1 MRQTFG
7 VRRLVAA
14 FDQTTARM
22 RVITRSRK
30 QSGDE
35 SPHSKY
41 FTVMVKYGTAVVFLL
56 GLLTTTADAVRAD
69 GLIPPL
75 TSEQIQQ
82 ARKTLSEFKAN
93 PKGPYFRIRWF
104 CNDGTVHPPQGTP
117 CQSRGG
123 GKQFAELGP
132 NARKLAEWNL
142 DVGIILASL
151 DFPTFFDLKR
161 DHYLPREL
169 VLERYLVE
177 VDRGWIYR
185 RAKSYRGARQVEDE
199 EKAGR
204 QLLQE
209 LLGNPEWVSRNY
221 FLLTQLILAVPHG
234 VPDSVVLKVR
244 ALASSIANQD
254 PQFQPIR
261 AKIHSQPS
269 SADLPAVEKFIAER
283 NPSDVKQ
290 LTELVDLLR
299 QQYAGA
305 GLSGQFQ
312 VLRKKLAGTSIAAT
326 VDQYIAAIAEGREES
341 LGASLSLEIL
351 RQVTQPGDARR
362 KLDLL
367 DLNALLLERAFQ
379 KGQAN
384 SGPATRRQ
392 RLAGLLESFRFA
404 TGNGLLSLRQFEVL
418 SSEIELLLRQNN
430 ISADAYYQAIRYL
443 ERSAEWCR
451 ATAAQNFGPV
461 ALHYQDI
468 EPLAAHLVDQLLRG
482 SVALPL
488 TARLEALAADANRA
502 AGVRHSIFGEP
513 FGRGIVGLNP
523 GLAIGRLGIIDLAD
537 SASPAIDPDRIYVIP
552 QTLSDLKPMAG
563 ILTLDSGNA
572 LSHSQLLAANLGIPN
587 ATVPSSQLP
596 ILEKHRDQELF
607 YAVTRRGVVVLREK
621 TSLTPEERKM
631 WVDQPAAP
639 KRRIDLDTNK
649 LDLTDTRI
657 LPLSNL
663 GAGDA
668 GVKAGPKAAN
678 LGQLGR
684 FFPAQVAPGLVI
696 PFGIYYKHIHQ
707 SQLEGKPLDEQI
719 STVFAEAERMRQ
731 SAAAQSDVDRYI
743 NPRLAQIR
751 KAIQTISLLPEF
763 EQELADKMREAF
775 GAEGTY
781 GVFVRSDTNAEDLP
795 EFTGAGLNLTVPN
808 QVGNRQVFQS
818 IKDVWAS
825 PFEERAYEWRRRI
838 LRSSDKVYPSVL
850 LLLSVPSDKS
860 GVIAT
865 VNLETGEDDIT
876 VNVSEGVSA
885 VVDGGVAE
893 SLLLK
898 PDGTV
903 RLLEQARGTYRK
915 TLRPGGGFVNLPVS
929 REDTILSP
937 DEIRQLKEM
946 VTEVKRKYPPARTS
960 TGETLPWDIEFGFVK
975 GQLRLFQIRPL
986 VRYQE
991 VKTLEALSRLDAEAS
1006 PNSLIRL
1013 DEKP

>member
-1 MRQTFG
+1 M
-7 VRRLVAA
+7 
-14 FDQTTARM
+14 
-22 RVITRSRK
+22 ISR
-30 QSGDE
+30 
-35 SPHSKY
+35 
-41 FTVMVKYGTAVVFLL
+41 FAVVSV
-56 GLLTTTADAVRAD
+56 GLLFSLLPSFAVSLLAD

-75 TSEQIQQ
+75 TSEQVEQ

-104 CNDGTVHPPQGTP
+104 CNDGTVHPPQGAP
-117 CQSRGG
+117 CRERGG
-123 GKQFAELGP
+123 GKQFAELSP
-132 NARKLAEWNL
+132 NARNLAAWNI

-151 DFPTFFDLKR
+151 DFPSFFDAKR

-169 VLERYLVE
+169 VLEKYLVE

-185 RAKSYRGARQVEDE
+185 QAKAYRGARQIEDE
-199 EKAGR
+199 ERAGR
-204 QLLQE
+204 QLLEE
-209 LLGNPEWVSRNY
+209 LLANPEWAARNY
-221 FLLTQLILAVPHG
+221 FLLTRLILAVPHG
-234 VPDSVVLKVR
+234 VPDSTVLKVR
-244 ALASSIANQD
+244 ALATSIANQD
-254 PQFQPIR
+254 PRFQPIR

-269 SADLPAVEKFIAER
+269 SADLSAVEKFIAER
-283 NPSDVKQ
+283 KPSDVKQ
-290 LTELVDLLR
+290 LTELVNLLR
-299 QQYAGA
+299 EEYAVDGSP
-305 GLSGQFQ
+305 GRLEMF
-312 VLRKKLAGTSIAAT
+312 RKKVAGTSIAPT
-326 VDQYIAAIAEGREES
+326 LDRYVAAIGKGHDES
-341 LGASLSLEIL
+341 LGPSLSLEIL

-367 DLNALLLERAFQ
+367 DLNALVLERAFQ

-384 SGPATRRQ
+384 SESATRRQ
-392 RLAGLLESFRFA
+392 RLDGLLESFRLA
-404 TGNGLLSLRQFEVL
+404 TGNGLLSLRQLEAL
-418 SSEIELLLRQNN
+418 SSEIELLIRQDRVP
-430 ISADAYYQAIRYL
+430 ADRYFQTIRYL
-443 ERSAEWCR
+443 EHSAEWCR

-461 ALHYQDI
+461 SLHYREV
-468 EPLAAHLVDQLLRG
+468 EPLAAHLVDELLRG

-488 TARLEALAADANRA
+488 TARLEALVADANRA

-513 FGRGIVGLNP
+513 FSRGIVGLNP
-523 GLAIGRLGIIDLAD
+523 GLAIGRLGIIDPAD
-537 SASPAIDPDRIYVIP
+537 TATPVIDPNRIYVIP

-587 ATVPSSQLP
+587 ASVPSSQLS

-621 TSLTPEERKM
+621 ASLTPEERKM
-631 WVDQPAAP
+631 WVEQPGAP
-639 KRRIDLDTNK
+639 KRRIELDTSK
-649 LDLTDTRI
+649 VDLTDTRI
-657 LPLSNL
+657 FPLSDL

-678 LGQLGR
+678 LGQLAR

-707 SQLEGKPLDEQI
+707 AQLDGQPLDEQI
-719 STVFAEAERMRQ
+719 TTVFAEAERLRQ
-731 SAAAQSDVDRYI
+731 SGAPQSEVDRYI
-743 NPRLAQIR
+743 NPRLEQIR
-751 KAIQTISLLPEF
+751 KAIQTVRLLPEF
-763 EQELADKMREAF
+763 EQQLAVKMGEAF

-808 QVGNRQVFQS
+808 QVGAQQILQS

-825 PFEERAYEWRRRI
+825 PFEERAYEWRSRI
-838 LRSSDKVYPSVL
+838 LSSSDKVYPSVL
-850 LLLSVPSDKS
+850 LLRSVPSDKS

-876 VNVSEGVSA
+876 VNVSQGVSA

-898 PDGTV
+898 PDGKV

-915 TLRPGGGFVNLPVS
+915 TLRPDGGFVNLPVS
-929 REDTILSP
+929 RQDTILLP
-937 DEIRQLKEM
+937 DEIRQLRGM
-946 VTEVKRKYPPARTS
+946 VAEVKRKYPPARTS
-960 TGETLPWDIEFGFVK
+960 KGEALPWDIEFGFVK
-975 GQLRLFQIRPL
+975 VQLRLFQIRPL

-991 VKTLEALSRLDAEAS
+991 VKTLEALSRLDAEVN
-1006 PNSLIRL
+1006 PDSLVRL
-1013 DEKP
+1013 DQKP